1 MVLRGAVKWLGLGL
15 VFALTACSSVVSE
28 PKVTPVEYKACLI
41 TSGDNRT
48 DESSLNRNIYAALTE
63 SRARFG
69 VAIDVVESPRN
80 AGATRYAA
88 ELKSAVKSGCKLVV
102 SSGDSLLQPVI
113 DEATA
118 HAATTFMAFDVA
130 DSTASLKLPANL
142 TAFNFALEQSGLA
155 AGYLAAAKT
164 TRDKVGLLYPAEVGR
179 ARTVVTGFIKG
190 VTIFNGSSSKRV
202 TVYKSTS
209 ISNLQADDVDIIFY
223 AGLDRS
229 LVTNKDIWGFV
240 RVSPG
245 QLIQQQI
252 QVALAPS
259 PSPTATP
266 SASPSLS
273 IDAAVANPRF
283 VILGLDGSFVGA
295 QAADLP
301 NAADAAI
308 AELVN
313 QLSLGEISFGPATN
327 QK

>member
-1 MVLRGAVKWLGLGL
+1 MFLRGEVKWLGLGL

-41 TSGDNRT
+41 TSGDTRT

-69 VAIDVVESPRN
+69 VGIDVVESPRN
-80 AGATRYAA
+80 AGPTRYAA

-113 DEATA
+113 EAATA
-118 HAATTFMAFDVA
+118 HAANTFMAFDVA
-130 DSTASLKLPANL
+130 DSTASLKLPPNL

-155 AGYLAAAKT
+155 AGFLAAAKT
-164 TRDKVGLLYPAEVGR
+164 TKDKVGLLYPAEVGR
-179 ARTVVTGFIKG
+179 ARNVVTGFIKG

-202 TVYKSTS
+202 TIYKSTS
-209 ISNLQADDVDIIFY
+209 ISNLQADDVDVIFY
-223 AGLDRS
+223 AGLDRG
-229 LVTNKDIWGFV
+229 LVGNKYIWGFV
-240 RVSPG
+240 KVSPG

-252 QVALAPS
+252 ESALNPAS
-259 PSPTATP
+259 SPTATP
-266 SASPSLS
+266 SASPSS
-273 IDAAVANPRF
+273 SMDASVANPRF
-283 VILGLDGSFVGA
+283 VILGLDGSFVGV

-301 NAADAAI
+301 NAADASI

-313 QLSLGEISFGPATN
+313 QLNLGEISFDSNTT